1 MTQTEDE
8 NDMQQ
13 PKNRRDMD
21 PRWMWNL
28 NDILDGA
35 PAFDRLFA
43 QTEKALAAASAWQG
57 RVADDPRAAIRAS
70 YEISRAVDRL
80 FTYARMRLDEDGGDA
95 EAQSLLARIQGL
107 AAKAASAGAF
117 LQPELLELPE
127 STLTALKNDPDF
139 SEYDVFIDNI
149 LRDKPHTLP
158 AAQEK
163 LLAEMSEIMQAPGDI
178 FTMLSDVDMPFP
190 TVQDEDGASIRLSG
204 ASYSRLLRSRQRD
217 VRRGAYEA
225 MMNVY
230 GAYRQTYAA
239 AYRYHVKA
247 DAARARVRRFGSAI
261 EAALFPDRIPVAVYD
276 ALLQSVEDM
285 LPALN
290 RYMRLRKRALGVDEL
305 HLYDLYVPIV
315 EGFDMHLTYPEA
327 FEVVKKGLAPLGAHY
342 AQLLDEAYNN
352 RWIDVYENKGKHS
365 GAYSW
370 GVYGT
375 HPYVL
380 LNHTDDLNGA
390 MTLAHELGHAMHTWH
405 SDHALPYA
413 KAGYSL
419 FVAEVASTC
428 NEMLLM
434 RALLN
439 EYKNDPKAKA
449 FLLNQLLE
457 EFRGTVYRQ
466 TMFAAFERESHRM
479 EEAGVPL
486 TGEALS
492 DVHYRLNQKYYGDS
506 CVIDDCVRHEWMRIP
521 HFYRAFYVYKYATG
535 FSAAVYI
542 SNRILTEGQPAV
554 EDYMKFLSAGGSLPP
569 LDALRLAGVDME
581 DPQTVRDALA
591 VFADAVEQLEALL

>member
-1 MTQTEDE
+1 
-8 NDMQQ
+8 MQQ
-13 PKNRRDMD
+13 PKTRREMD
-21 PRWMWNL
+21 PQWMWNL
-28 NDILDGA
+28 NDILNGT
-35 PAFDRLFA
+35 PAFDQLFA
-43 QTEKALAAASAWQG
+43 QTEQYVAALAAHQG
-57 RVADDPRAAIRAS
+57 RVAADPRAAIRA
-70 YEISRAVDRL
+70 YFTVEQAVERL
-80 FTYARMRLDEDGGDA
+80 YSYARMRQDEDGGDP
-95 EAQSLLARIQGL
+95 EAQTLLTRIQGL
-107 AAKAASAGAF
+107 SAKAASASAF

-127 STLTALKNDPDF
+127 STLQELKNDADF

-158 AAQEK
+158 AEQEK
-163 LLAEMSEIMQAPGDI
+163 LLAEMSELMHAPDDI

-190 TVQDEDGASIRLSG
+190 TVQDEDGHDVKLSG
-204 ASYSRLLRSRQRD
+204 ATYSRLLRSRKRS
-217 VRRGAYEA
+217 VRQGAYEA
-225 MMNVY
+225 MMNAY
-230 GAYRQTYAA
+230 AAYRQTYAA
-239 AYRYHVKA
+239 TYRYNVKA
-247 DAARARVRRFGSAI
+247 DVSLARVRHFGSAI
-261 EAALFPDRIPVAVYD
+261 EASLFPDRIPVAVYD
-276 ALLQSVEDM
+276 ALLNSVEDM

-290 RYMRLRKRALGVDEL
+290 RYMRLRKRVLGVDEL

-315 EGFDMHLTYPEA
+315 EGFDMHMTYPEA
-327 FEVVKKGLAPLGAHY
+327 FQVVKKGLAPLGAHY

-352 RWIDVYENKGKHS
+352 HWIDVYENKGKHS

-390 MTLAHELGHAMHTWH
+390 MTLAHELGHAMHSWH

-434 RALLN
+434 RALLE
-439 EYKNDPKAKA
+439 EYKDDPKAKA
-449 FLLNQLLE
+449 YLLNQLLE

-479 EEAGVPL
+479 EEEGIPL
-486 TGEALS
+486 TGEKLS
-492 DVHYRLNQKYYGDS
+492 EAHYQLNQKYYGDS
-506 CVIDDCVRHEWMRIP
+506 CVIDDCVRYEWMRIP
-521 HFYRAFYVYKYATG
+521 HFYRSFYVYKYATG

-542 SNRILTEGQPAV
+542 SNRILKEGQPAV
-554 EDYMKFLSAGGSLPP
+554 DDYMKFLSAGGSLPP

-581 DPQTVRDALA
+581 NPQTVRDALA
-591 VFADAVEQLEALL
+591 VFADAVAQLEALL